1 MALLNSEFM
10 SRLRQVLPD
19 DDRLLEQSAALTAFQ
34 SDGLTAFAVQPKA
47 IANPATSQDVIEI
60 VRLCHEFNV
69 PFVARGSGTS
79 LSGGSL
85 PHADGIVIALNRLDR
100 ILRIDLPGRVAV
112 VQPGVIN
119 SKLTQAVSSAGLH
132 YAPDPSSQQVCT
144 IGGNIAFNSG
154 GAHCLK
160 YGMTSNHVLAMKMV
174 LGDGSVIDV
183 GSEGGEGI
191 GPDLCGLMVGSEGLL
206 GIAIEITVKLMP
218 KPESFHTV
226 LAGYQSLTTAGEAVA
241 EIIGSGLLPAA
252 LEIMDVLSM
261 RAASAAVGAK
271 YPSGVE
277 AVLIVELDGTA
288 EAVAAERIK
297 LSELIA
303 RSGATEVWVAR
314 DADERA
320 TIWKGRKSVFSAVG
334 RLSPDFIVQDGV
346 VPRGKL
352 GAALEEIQRLSREA
366 GIAVANVFHAGD
378 GNLHPLIMFDG
389 REPGALE
396 RAEHL
401 AAKIVQLCI
410 ELGGSITGEHGVGME
425 KRQFLSGMFSEH
437 SIEAMQSLRR
447 ACDPLEIANR
457 GKMFPSAEAPALSLY
472 GAHPLETAGI
482 ASRM

>member
-1 MALLNSEFM
+1 MALENSNFM
-10 SRLRQVLPD
+10 QRLRQLLPGE
-19 DDRLLEQSAALTAFQ
+19 DRLLEQSAALTAFQ

-47 IANPATSQDVIEI
+47 IAIPPTSQDVIDI

-100 ILRIDLPGRVAV
+100 ILRVDFPGRVAV

-119 SKLTQAVSSAGLH
+119 SKLTNAVSSAGLH

-174 LGDGSVIDV
+174 LGDGTVIDV
-183 GSEGGEGI
+183 GTEGGEGI

-218 KPESFHTV
+218 QPESFHTV

-241 EIIGSGLLPAA
+241 KIIGSGLLPAA

-271 YPSGVE
+271 YPSGVQ

-288 EAVAAERIK
+288 EAVAAERIR
-297 LSELIA
+297 LSELIGN
-303 RSGATEVWVAR
+303 SGATEVWVAR

-352 GAALEEIQRLSREA
+352 GVALEEIQRLSSEA

-389 REPGALE
+389 REAGALE
-396 RAEHL
+396 RAEIL

-437 SIEAMQSLRR
+437 SIAAMQCMRR

>member
-1 MALLNSEFM
+1 MHDERFGFM
-10 SRLRQVLPD
+10 TQLRQLFPD
-19 DDRLLEQSAALTAFQ
+19 HDRLLEEPAALTAFQ
-34 SDGLTAFAVQPKA
+34 SDGLTAFAVRPKA
-47 IANPATSQDVIEI
+47 VVMPATSQDVIDV
-60 VRLCHEFNV
+60 VRLCHYFGV

-85 PHADGIVIALNRLDR
+85 PHAEGIVIALNRLDQ
-100 ILRIDLPGRVAV
+100 ILRLDMPGRVAV

-119 SKLTQAVSSAGLH
+119 SKLTAAVAGAGLH

-144 IGGNIAFNSG
+144 IGGNVAFNSG

-174 LGDGSVIDV
+174 LGDGTVVDV
-183 GSEGGEGI
+183 GTEGGEGI

-206 GIAIEITVKLMP
+206 GIAIEITVRLMP

-226 LAGYQSLTTAGEAVA
+226 LAGYSTLTAAGEAVA
-241 EIIGSGLLPAA
+241 RIIGSGLLPAA
-252 LEIMDVLSM
+252 MEIMDVLSM
-261 RAASAAVGAK
+261 QAASAAVGAK
-271 YPSGVE
+271 YPSDVE

-288 EAVAAERIK
+288 EAVAADRVK
-297 LSELIA
+297 LTELIA
-303 RSGATEVWVAR
+303 SSGASEVWVAR

-352 GAALEEIQRLSREA
+352 GLALEEIQRLSREA
-366 GIAVANVFHAGD
+366 NIAVANVFHAGD

-389 REPGALE
+389 RQEHALE
-396 RAEHL
+396 RAEVL

-410 ELGGSITGEHGVGME
+410 DLGGSITGEHGVGME
-425 KRQFLSGMFSEH
+425 KRQFMGGMFSAD
-437 SIEAMQSLRR
+437 SIEAMQRMRR

-472 GAHPLETAGI
+472 GAHPLEQAGI